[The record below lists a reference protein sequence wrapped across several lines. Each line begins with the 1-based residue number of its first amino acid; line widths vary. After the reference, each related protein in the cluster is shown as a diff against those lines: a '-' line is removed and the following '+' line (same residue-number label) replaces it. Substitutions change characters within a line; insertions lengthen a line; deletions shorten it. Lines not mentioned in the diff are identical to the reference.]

1 MLCSFVR
8 GFEEFQMTSRST
20 WYLATAL
27 FISACGGSPSA
38 PSDAASGGG
47 VTIFEHPKFKGVS
60 QVLLTDVEDLDDVP
74 GCSKG
79 GPYVFTF
86 NFDDCISSIRVP
98 PGWRVTVYEDPRYR
112 GASVT
117 FTSDVPDLD
126 DVRGPCG
133 DDFDDCISSI
143 RVSRQ

>member
-1 MLCSFVR
+1 
-8 GFEEFQMTSRST
+8 MTRRPA
-20 WYLATAL
+20 WYLVTTL
-27 FISACGGSPSA
+27 LIGGCGAGPTDPSA
-38 PSDAASGGG
+38 TKEQDG
-47 VTIFEHPKFKGVS
+47 VTIYQHPRFKGIS
-60 QVLLTDVEDLDDVP
+60 QVLRTDVEDLDDLTG
-74 GCSKG
+74 GCNDDGRYDFYSD
-79 GPYVFTF
+79 
-86 NFDDCISSIRVP
+86 FDDCISSIRIP

-112 GASVT
+112 GASAT

>member
-1 MLCSFVR
+1 
-8 GFEEFQMTSRST
+8 MTRRPT
-20 WYLATAL
+20 WYLATTL
-27 FISACGGSPSA
+27 LISGCGGSPTA
-38 PSDAASGGG
+38 PSAADRENG
-47 VTIFEHPKFKGVS
+47 VTIYQHPQFKGIS
-60 QVLLTDVEDLDDVP
+60 RVLLTDVADLDDLSG
-74 GCSKG
+74 GCNQDG
-79 GPYVFTF
+79 QYDVTF
-86 NFDDCISSIRVP
+86 DFDDCVSSIGIP

-112 GASVT
+112 GASAT